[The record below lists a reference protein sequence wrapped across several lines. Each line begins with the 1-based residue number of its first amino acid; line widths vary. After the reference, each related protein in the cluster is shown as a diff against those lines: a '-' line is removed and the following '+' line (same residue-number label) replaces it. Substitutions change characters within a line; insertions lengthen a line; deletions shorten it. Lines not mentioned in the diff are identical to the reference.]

1 MPRPCKRRRVCAK
14 PVCCKFS
21 PESGKKSEAN
31 CIVMTLDEYE
41 AIRLIDYEGLTQ
53 EQCALQ
59 MSVSRTT
66 AQSVYSSARK
76 KTAQCLVE
84 GAELKIDGG
93 DYFLCDGN
101 AEKCRH
107 GKLVQPKC
115 ACSKAQAVQKNH
127 KQY

>member
-21 PESGKKSEAN
+21 PENGKKSAAN

-53 EQCALQ
+53 EQCASQ
-59 MSVSRTT
+59 MSISRTT

-76 KTAQCLVE
+76 KTARCLVE

-107 GKLVQPKC
+107 GKFVQPRC
-115 ACSKAQAVQKNH
+115 ACSKAIGCVK
-127 KQY
+127 KS